1 MFGEGMKSEL
11 SLKSSIQPHP
21 PIMQRA
27 ESLLYFD
34 NNATTALDPA
44 VVEAM
49 MPFLTEMYGNPSSAY
64 SFGARVGK
72 AVENAREQVAALLNC
87 EAREIVFTSC
97 GSEGNNTAINSAL
110 AADPDRRHIVT
121 STVEHSATKNHCERL
136 ARRGYEIT
144 WLPVDER
151 GQVDPAEVEKAIRT
165 DTAIVSLMWA
175 NNETGVLFPVE
186 EIAKMARA
194 KGAYFHT
201 DAVQAV
207 GKIPIS
213 LQNSAINF
221 LSLAGHKLHAP
232 KGVGALYVSRRVKF
246 TPLLIGGSQ
255 EGGRR
260 GGTENVAS
268 IVALG
273 RAAEL
278 AGAAMHDEETRV
290 CAMRDRFESAILA
303 NVPGS
308 EVNGDTVERLPN
320 TTSIYFPGVESE
332 ALLILLDKKGV
343 CASAGSAC
351 TAGSLHPSHVLTAM
365 GFPAERARASLRF
378 SFSRFNTDE
387 ETARGLEIVLQAA
400 SKLRSL
406 MPA

>member
-1 MFGEGMKSEL
+1 
-11 SLKSSIQPHP
+11 
-21 PIMQRA
+21 MQRS

-44 VVEAM
+44 VVETM

-72 AVENAREQVAALLNC
+72 AIENAREQVASLLNC

-97 GSEGNNTAINSAL
+97 GSEGNNTAISSAL

-151 GQVDPAEVEKAIRT
+151 GQVDPAEVEKTIRT

-186 EIAKMARA
+186 DIAKLARA

-213 LQNSAINF
+213 LQNSAIHF

-232 KGVGALYVSRRVKF
+232 KGVGALYVNRRVKF
-246 TPLLIGGSQ
+246 TPFLIGGSQ

-268 IVALG
+268 IIALG
-273 RAAEL
+273 KAAEL
-278 AGAAMHDEETRV
+278 SGAAMHDEETRV
-290 CAMRDRFESAILA
+290 CAMRDRFEGAILE

-332 ALLILLDKKGV
+332 ALLILLDKKGL

-365 GFPAERARASLRF
+365 GFSAERARASLRF
-378 SFSRFNTDE
+378 SFSRFNTDAE
-387 ETARGLEIVLQAA
+387 ITRGLEVVLQAV

>member
-1 MFGEGMKSEL
+1 MHRS
-11 SLKSSIQPHP
+11 
-21 PIMQRA
+21 

-44 VVEAM
+44 VVETM
-49 MPFLTEMYGNPSSAY
+49 MPFLTELYGNPSSAY
-64 SFGARVGK
+64 SFGSRVGK
-72 AVENAREQVAALLNC
+72 AVEHARAQVAALLDC
-87 EAREIVFTSC
+87 EPREIVFTGC

-136 ARRGYEIT
+136 ARRGYEVT
-144 WLPVDER
+144 WLPVDEGGR
-151 GQVDPAEVEKAIRT
+151 IDPSEAEKAIRT

-186 EIAKMARA
+186 EIAGLARA
-194 KGAYFHT
+194 KGAYFFT

-213 LQNSAINF
+213 LQHSAIQF

-273 RAAEL
+273 KAAEL
-278 AGAAMHDEETRV
+278 AGLAMHDEETRV
-290 CAMRDRFESAILA
+290 CAMRDRFERTILE
-303 NVPGS
+303 NVPGT
-308 EVNGDTVERLPN
+308 EVNGDAAERLPN
-320 TTSIYFPGVESE
+320 TTNLYFPGIESE
-332 ALLILLDKKGV
+332 ALLVLLDKKAM

-365 GFPAERARASLRF
+365 GFSTERARASLRF

-387 ETARGLEIVLQAA
+387 EVARGLEIVLNAVD
-400 SKLRSL
+400 KLRSL